1 MYVGDSLRWE
11 VKITREVINMK
22 KIICLIL
29 GLCLFTSLVFAT
41 EPLLRQNYI
50 VQKQS
55 RIAYVIPGL
64 IFGYGAYQIWVE
76 SEREKNKEYRTP
88 LIVTSW
94 ITALESLSCF
104 IIAMIPKKTYLFP
117 KLDKDGTIWF
127 EKNIWSEKDI

>member
-1 MYVGDSLRWE
+1 
-11 VKITREVINMK
+11 MK
-22 KIICLIL
+22 KTICLIL
-29 GLCLFTSLVFAT
+29 SLCLFTSLVFAT

-50 VQKQS
+50 VQKES

-76 SEREKNKEYRTP
+76 SEREKNKEYRTA

-94 ITALESLSCF
+94 ITALGSLSCF

-127 EKNIWSEKDI
+127 EKPIRSGNYFWFEKDFRF

>member
-1 MYVGDSLRWE
+1 
-11 VKITREVINMK
+11 MK

-64 IFGYGAYQIWVE
+64 VFGYGLIKFG
-76 SEREKNKEYRTP
+76 SNRKEKKIKSTEQH
-88 LIVTSW
+88 
-94 ITALESLSCF
+94 
-104 IIAMIPKKTYLFP
+104 
-117 KLDKDGTIWF
+117 
-127 EKNIWSEKDI
+127 